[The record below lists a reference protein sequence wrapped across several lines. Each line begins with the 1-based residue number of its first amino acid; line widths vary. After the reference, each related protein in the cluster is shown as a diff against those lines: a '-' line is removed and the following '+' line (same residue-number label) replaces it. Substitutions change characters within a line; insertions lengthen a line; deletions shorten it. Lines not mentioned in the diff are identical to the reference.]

1 MVRKMDSDDPR
12 KEPEVD
18 TLFAMRMK
26 RACDA
31 NPLIP
36 DENGGRLVWIKDRMN
51 DEGMDVSLQSVHR
64 WYHGRARPRQQKLL
78 LLAKVISVDE
88 SWLSLGRL
96 DEIVSRRSKP
106 QKPVLDGSVYV
117 AMGLMQLSNI
127 SCAWPDEDDSAAPYV
142 HFYSIIRGK
151 QHRFHIAFI
160 RDESDDGSV
169 SIHLPVEYDKC
180 TILVVRRT
188 EATRVDMW
196 NVDTKTIQEASKNFG
211 GYFEMKGAI
220 SGSTLVIGNATFRAI
235 RQFDRPLGN

>member
-1 MVRKMDSDDPR
+1 MESDDPR

-18 TLFAMRMK
+18 ALFAMRMK

-36 DENGGRLVWIKDRMN
+36 DENNGRLVWIKDRMEA
-51 DEGMDVSLQSVHR
+51 EGMEVSLQSVHR

-106 QKPVLDGSVYV
+106 QKPVLDGSVY
-117 AMGLMQLSNI
+117 ATIGLMQLANV
-127 SCAWPDEDDSAAPYV
+127 SCAWPDDDDDSASYV

-151 QHRFHIAFI
+151 QHRFHVAYI
-160 RDESDDGSV
+160 REESEDGVSV
-169 SIHLPVEYDKC
+169 IHLPTEYEKC
-180 TILVVRRT
+180 SVIVCRRIT
-188 EATRVDMW
+188 ATCLDLWSVPSS
-196 NVDTKTIQEASKNFG
+196 VITAGSKNRG
-211 GYFEMKGAI
+211 GFFEMTVSVKGSI
-220 SGSTLVIGNATFRAI
+220 LSSGDTSIKSI
-235 RQFDRPLGN
+235 KQFDKAFDK